1 MLPQTTQ
8 SIGSR
13 PYCAEQDSVR
23 FSQRREPLRWKHLAE
38 LPGRQRRQLLCDRA
52 KLQPQF
58 GRRKLWSDVP
68 EFQGSVL
75 HAQRGRRLSM
85 MSNQPSR
92 RLFAPRTSCSHP
104 LERFAPGGN
113 FRGTVD
119 NQIV

>member
-52 KLQPQF
+52 KL
-58 GRRKLWSDVP
+58 
-68 EFQGSVL
+68 
-75 HAQRGRRLSM
+75 HLS
-85 MSNQPSR
+85 S
-92 RLFAPRTSCSHP
+92 A
-104 LERFAPGGN
+104 GGN
-113 FRGTVD
+113 FGQMCQNSKGQCCTPNAGDVC
-119 NQIV
+119 Q